1 MVKARFTYLITLIVF
16 FTVSFTFPQ
25 QKKIDEKKNELSEI
39 KKQINDLELQV
50 GQKSRKEKDTYSTLQ
65 NYNQQNFLL
74 NKLINKLK
82 QEENQKE
89 KEIRKSK
96 NEITSLEKE
105 IKSLKENYSKYVVSI
120 YKYGT
125 PEELEM
131 LVNSDSFQQA
141 LLRFK
146 YLQKFTER
154 READL
159 ENLKENIK
167 KLNNLKARLERER
180 NEKQQLAEEKEAE
193 EKDLSVKMD
202 ESKKILLAIKHDK
215 AELKNEINAKKGA
228 EDKIKNLI
236 AKLIEEE
243 KRKREENER
252 LAKAGANKVET
263 NESITNESSYD
274 VDLST
279 NNFSS
284 FSALK
289 GKLNWPVR
297 KADIVRNFG
306 ENRNRKLNT
315 VTLNYGIDMKV
326 YNDMNVKAVA
336 DGVVSAIDW
345 IPGYGSVVI
354 VTHKGDYRTVYSHL
368 GDIFVNEGDKLKTG
382 SLIGKVGESL
392 EGNILHFE
400 IWNSRDHQNPAVW
413 LAGK

>member
-1 MVKARFTYLITLIVF
+1 MVKTRFTYLITIIVF
-16 FTVSFTFPQ
+16 LAGPFAFPQ
-25 QKKIDEKKNELSEI
+25 QKKIEEKKNELTEI
-39 KKQINDLELQV
+39 KKQINDLERKV
-50 GQKSRKEKDTYSTLQ
+50 NQKTRKEKSTYSTLA

-74 NKLINKLK
+74 NRLINKLK
-82 QEENQKE
+82 KEERQKE
-89 KEIRKSK
+89 NEIAKSK
-96 NEITSLEKE
+96 SEISSLEKE
-105 IKSLKENYSKYVVSI
+105 IKILKENYSKYVVSI

-131 LVNSDSFQQA
+131 LINSKSFQQA

-154 READL
+154 RKSDL
-159 ENLKENIK
+159 ENLKTSIA
-167 KLNNLKARLERER
+167 KLNKLKARLEK
-180 NEKQQLAEEKEAE
+180 EKSEKKRLAKEKEAE
-193 EKDLSVKMD
+193 EKDLSAKMK
-202 ESKKILLAIKHDK
+202 ESNKILAAIKHDK
-215 AELKNEINAKKGA
+215 RELKNEIDAKKGA

-236 AKLIEEE
+236 AKLIDEQ
-243 KRKREENER
+243 KRREEAAR
-252 LAKAGANKVET
+252 LASANSNKEKN
-263 NESITNESSYD
+263 NESISNESSYD

-297 KADIVRNFG
+297 KATIIRKFG
-306 ENRNRKLNT
+306 QNKNKKLNT
-315 VTLNYGIDMKV
+315 VTLNYGVDMKV
-326 YNDMNVKAVA
+326 YNDMDVKAVA

-400 IWNSRDHQNPAVW
+400 IWNARDHKNPSVW
-413 LAGK
+413 LAKK